1 MFRIVFR
8 QKYFSLPTPPFL
20 KTSSNR
26 AQACFHTDRRSIEDR
41 SGTVVYLGH
50 AKFLFFKD
58 NISCARHITV
68 ADPGISKRGGGGG
81 GPPGG
86 RIFNLGWGDF
96 WYIF

>member
-1 MFRIVFR
+1 MNICLELFFLKNISPYPPR
-8 QKYFSLPTPPFL
+8 PFL

-68 ADPGISKRGGGGG
+68 ADPGISKQGGGAV
-81 GPPGG
+81 PA
-86 RIFNLGWGDF
+86 R
-96 WYIF
+96 